1 MRVWTVHHRPAF
13 AGKPARSVMV
23 RDGFSWAA
31 ALFPLLWFLAKR
43 LWLVA
48 ALYFA
53 LATLLGFLLPAS
65 ISPWAMVALQIL
77 AGFEARNLHRWSLER
92 QGYRLMGVVQARDEE
107 GAVLNLADRRAD
119 LARGLA

>member
-1 MRVWTVHHRPAF
+1 MRVWTVHHRPAM
-13 AGKPARSVMV
+13 AGKPARSVML
-23 RDGFSWAA
+23 RDGFAWAA

-53 LATLLGFLLPAS
+53 AATLMGFVLPSA
-65 ISPWAMVALQIL
+65 IGPWALVALQIL
-77 AGFEARNLHRWSLER
+77 MGFEARNLHRWSLER

-107 GAVLNLADRRAD
+107 GAVLNLADRRPD
-119 LARGLA
+119 LAHGLA